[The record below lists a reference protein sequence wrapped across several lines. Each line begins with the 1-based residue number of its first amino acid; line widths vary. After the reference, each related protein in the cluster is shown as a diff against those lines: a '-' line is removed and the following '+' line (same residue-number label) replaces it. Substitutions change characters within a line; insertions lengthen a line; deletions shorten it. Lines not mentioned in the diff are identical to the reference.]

1 MATKST
7 QSNFEQKENPNAVS
21 TPRRRAAGP
30 RHALE
35 HQGLGLRGESGCEI
49 YNPLK
54 CETDRR
60 YRTLF
65 NDAPDAIFTISV
77 SDLKIT
83 DFNKKAL
90 ETFQCGP
97 AEFIGKTPSELS
109 PPQQYDGSTSRSK
122 VTQQVKNLLQ
132 SPGPITFAWLHQRF
146 GGETFDAEVSLSVL
160 DREPE
165 MTILAIVRDITERKR
180 RDQQIHLV
188 QHWVEHS
195 VDLFFWVREDSQVLY
210 VNQAVCQALGYSHDE
225 LRTMRVSDFD
235 LKLPPTAWP
244 NFASKLK
251 SERNLCFESRLRRK
265 DDTSFPVEI
274 TANALKFE
282 GRDHFFAYGRDISDR
297 VKAEEDRSRLE
308 NQLVQVQKMEAIGTL
323 AGGIAHD
330 FNNILSAILG
340 FAELA
345 QFEISKKGLLNGY
358 IDNILR
364 AGKRAKDLVEQ
375 ILTFSR
381 QSEQTLS
388 PVPVKSIV
396 KETLKLLRASLPT
409 TIAIKH
415 DLTSDSKV
423 MGDATKLHQIVMNL
437 CSNAGHAMR
446 NTGGTLH
453 VQLKDIRL
461 PAEYA
466 NLYPGLDPGAYIE
479 LVVTDTGEGMAPETL
494 ERIYDPFFTTKEIG
508 QGTGMGLS
516 AVHGI
521 VKDYG
526 GIIHARSQIGKG
538 STFKVDLPIIE
549 YHDETEIDIQE
560 TLPRGREQIL
570 VVDDEP
576 DIIEIGKL
584 LLENLGYT
592 VVSRVSS
599 LEALAL
605 FKSQPE
611 QFDLVITDLTMPQM
625 TGDKLARELISIRAD
640 IPIILCSGY
649 STQITEETAKKIGIQ
664 AILMKPIIV
673 KEMAKLVR
681 KVLDENRVTSD
692 A

>member
-1 MATKST
+1 MATKSAPSKKEEKRNS
-7 QSNFEQKENPNAVS
+7 QSLS
-21 TPRRRAAGP
+21 
-30 RHALE
+30 E
-35 HQGLGLRGESGCEI
+35 HKQRTNGLCHVFGHPGIGLRGESGCEI
-49 YNPLK
+49 YNSIK
-54 CETDRR
+54 SETDRR

-65 NDAPDAIFTISV
+65 NNAPDAIFTLSV

-90 ETFQCGP
+90 ETFNYGSH
-97 AEFIGKTPSELS
+97 EFIGKTPYELS
-109 PPQQYDGSTSRSK
+109 PPQQYDGSTSKSK
-122 VTQQVKNLLQ
+122 ALDNVKKALQ
-132 SPGPITFAWLHQRF
+132 SPGPITFAWLHQRG
-146 GGETFDAEVSLSVL
+146 GGETFNAEVSLSVL

-165 MTILAIVRDITERKR
+165 MTILAIVRDITQRKR
-180 RDQQIHLV
+180 QDQQIRLMH
-188 QHWVEHS
+188 HWVEQS

-210 VNQAVCQALGYSHDE
+210 VNQAVCQALGYSLDE
-225 LRTMRVSDFD
+225 LRTMSVSDFD
-235 LKLPPTAWP
+235 LKLPRAAWP
-244 NFASKLK
+244 NFATQLI

-265 DDTSFPVEI
+265 NGTSFPVEI

-345 QFEISKKGLLNGY
+345 QLKTPKKGLLAGY
-358 IDNILR
+358 IDNISR

-375 ILTFSR
+375 ILAFSR
-381 QSEQTLS
+381 QTEQTLM

-409 TIAIKH
+409 TIDIKQE
-415 DLTSDSKV
+415 LASDSKV

-437 CSNAGHAMR
+437 CSNAGYAMR

-453 VQLKDIRL
+453 VQLSDIRL
-461 PAEYA
+461 PADYE
-466 NLYPGLDPGAYIE
+466 NLYPGIDPGAFIE
-479 LVVTDTGEGMAPETL
+479 LTVTDTGEGMAPETL
-494 ERIYDPFFTTKEIG
+494 ERIYDPFFTTKERG

-526 GIIHARSQIGKG
+526 GIIHARSQLGKG

-549 YHDETEIDIQE
+549 NQDESETEIQE
-560 TLPRGREQIL
+560 TLPRGQEQVLI
-570 VVDDEP
+570 VDDEP
-576 DIIEIGKL
+576 DIVEIGKL

-592 VVSRVSS
+592 VVSRVSA
-599 LEALAL
+599 LEALEL

-611 QFDLVITDLTMPQM
+611 KFDLVITDLTMPQM
-625 TGDKLARELISIRAD
+625 TGDKLAQELIAIRAD

-649 STQITEETAKKIGIQ
+649 STQITEEAANKIGIH
-664 AILMKPIIV
+664 AILMKPIII

-681 KVLDENRVTSD
+681 NVLDKPEAD
-692 A
+692 Q

>member
-1 MATKST
+1 MTTKNT
-7 QSNFEQKENPNAVS
+7 QSKSGQARDSVRL
-21 TPRRRAAGP
+21 PRLKKCAAGSCHVSN
-30 RHALE
+30 RH
-35 HQGLGLRGESGCEI
+35 GLGLRGESGCEI
-49 YNPLK
+49 YNSLK
-54 CETDRR
+54 SETDRR

-65 NDAPDAIFTISV
+65 NNAPDAIFTLSV
-77 SDLKIT
+77 SNFQIT

-90 ETFQCGP
+90 ETFDYTP
-97 AEFIGKTPSELS
+97 DEFIGKTPCELS
-109 PPQQYDGSTSRSK
+109 PSRQYDGRSSKSK
-122 VTQQVKNLLQ
+122 VTDNVEKLLH
-132 SPGPITFAWLHQRF
+132 STGPVTFDWLHQRS

-165 MTILAIVRDITERKR
+165 MTLLAIVRDITKRKR
-180 RDQQIHLV
+180 RGKQINLM

-195 VDLFFWVREDSQVLY
+195 VDLFFWVREDSRVLY
-210 VNQAVCQALGYSHDE
+210 VNNAVCQALGYSLKE
-225 LRTMRVSDFD
+225 LRTMSVSDFD
-235 LKLPPTAWP
+235 LKLPRTAWP
-244 NFASKLK
+244 HFAAKLK
-251 SERNLCFESRLRRK
+251 SERNLCFESRLRGK
-265 DDTSFPVEI
+265 NGTNFPVEI

-345 QFEISKKGLLNGY
+345 QFETPKKGLLPGY
-358 IDNILR
+358 IENILR

-375 ILTFSR
+375 ILAFNR
-381 QSEQTLS
+381 QTEQSLM

-396 KETLKLLRASLPT
+396 NETLKLLRASLPT
-409 TIAIKH
+409 TIEIKP
-415 DLTSDSKV
+415 DLASDSKV

-437 CSNAGHAMR
+437 CSNAGYAMR
-446 NTGGTLH
+446 HTGGTLH

-461 PAEYA
+461 PAEYV
-466 NLYPGLDPGAYIE
+466 NLYPGVDPGAYLE
-479 LVVTDTGEGMAPETL
+479 LTISDTGEGMSPETL
-494 ERIYDPFFTTKEIG
+494 ERIYDPFFTTKDRD

-516 AVHGI
+516 VVHGI

-526 GIIHARSQIGKG
+526 GIIHALSQKGKG
-538 STFKVDLPIIE
+538 TTFKVDLPIIE
-549 YHDETEIDIQE
+549 NQDEAEVDTQEI
-560 TLPRGREQIL
+560 LPRGQEHVLI
-570 VVDDEP
+570 VDDEP
-576 DIIEIGKL
+576 DIVEIGKRL
-584 LLENLGYT
+584 LGSLGYK

-599 LEALAL
+599 LEALEL

-611 QFDLVITDLTMPQM
+611 RFDLVITDLTMPQM
-625 TGDKLARELISIRAD
+625 TGDKLAKELIAIRDD

-649 STQITEETAKKIGIQ
+649 STQITAEAAEKIGIQ
-664 AILMKPIIV
+664 GILMKPIIV

-681 KVLDENRVTSD
+681 NVLDEAAVKV
-692 A
+692 